1 MQVEDRSLGG
11 LRCRLVGGNAAPPQ
25 SQPPAR
31 GSGPTDK
38 AGARTAAWPESRPRF
53 AVVLC
58 HGYGAPG
65 DDLVSLASEI
75 TRAAPELGG
84 RLRFVFPEA
93 PLALSALGPWDSR
106 AWWPLDESVLDA
118 AITRGSPIET
128 VREAPAELPAL
139 RETMFRLLAD
149 LERLEEIP
157 VSRVVLGGFSQGAML
172 ATEIALRLPVS
183 PAGLC
188 VFSGTLLDADEWT
201 RLAPAR
207 RGLPALVSHGRQDPL
222 LSFRT
227 AESLRDL
234 LVDAGLDV
242 SFVPFDGPHTIS
254 PEGFTA
260 FVAHLRALVGR

>member
-1 MQVEDRSLGG
+1 MPVDSRVLGG
-11 LRCRLVGGNAAPPQ
+11 LRCRLAGGEAPLFPQ
-25 SQPPAR
+25 
-31 GSGPTDK
+31 
-38 AGARTAAWPESRPRF
+38 RF

-65 DDLVSLASEI
+65 DDLVSLASEVI
-75 TRAAPELGG
+75 RAAPELDE

-128 VREAPAELPAL
+128 VRDAPAELPGL
-139 RETMFRLLAD
+139 RETLFQMLAD
-149 LERLEEIP
+149 LEHAEGIP

-172 ATEIALRLPVS
+172 ATDIALRLPIS

-188 VFSGTLLDADEWT
+188 VFSGTLLNADEWT
-201 RLAPAR
+201 LLAPAR
-207 RGLPALVSHGRQDPL
+207 RGMPTLVCHGRQDPL

-227 AESLRDL
+227 AEALRDL
-234 LVDAGLDV
+234 LARAGV
-242 SFVPFDGPHTIS
+242 AVEFVPFDGPHTIS
-254 PEGFTA
+254 PEGFTT
-260 FVAHLRALVGR
+260 FVAFLRAILGP